1 MSRTKLIKAP
11 RDKRGEKCAN
21 FLSTN
26 ASDLCNNR
34 YWNVFMSINSALQG
48 RTKPGEKTCM
58 TGMLKSPITCLG
70 RDEWTKREV
79 LLYVK
84 NNIVYSNHCQLRSKH
99 LMNPYKPVS

>member
-1 MSRTKLIKAP
+1 MIRTKLIKAP

-34 YWNVFMSINSALQG
+34 NWNVFMSINSALQG

-58 TGMLKSPITCLG
+58 TGMLKSPPITCLG

-79 LLYVK
+79 KCYSMSKIILSIQITASSEA
-84 NNIVYSNHCQLRSKH
+84 NI
-99 LMNPYKPVS
+99 